1 MQLSSSLLSGS
12 RFKLEASICSVTVT
26 GSIACGSPSLYI
38 EEVTSWSD
46 FVIEGCLV
54 VDALMLLTIFAF
66 ISVWIVLS
74 DPVPIFVNLTGTP
87 DLISSAILRQSAS
100 YSALSYWPMIS
111 SSVSIIPP
119 CFLL

>member
-38 EEVTSWSD
+38 GEPVSVAD
-46 FVIEGCLV
+46 
-54 VDALMLLTIFAF
+54 DASCTFSTGAGLTLPTTFAF
-66 ISVWIVLS
+66 SSVWIVLS
-74 DPVPIFVNLTGTP
+74 DPGAYFMNLIGTP
-87 DLISSAILRQSAS
+87 DLISSAILWQSAS